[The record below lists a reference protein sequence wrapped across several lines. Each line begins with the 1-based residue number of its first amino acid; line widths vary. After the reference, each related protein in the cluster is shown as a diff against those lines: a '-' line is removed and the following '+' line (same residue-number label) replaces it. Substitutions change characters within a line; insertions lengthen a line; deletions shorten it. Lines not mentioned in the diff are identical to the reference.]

1 MMKNANVHI
10 DTIII
15 LMILLW
21 SICYYKNL
29 IEHDDDKR
37 CEDGLV
43 EFHYDLNFNDER
55 H

>member
-1 MMKNANVHI
+1 MKNANVHI
-10 DTIII
+10 DAIII

-37 CEDGLV
+37 CEDSLV
-43 EFHYDLNFNDER
+43 EYHYDLNFEDDKC
-55 H
+55 